1 MSLMG
6 TPKDT
11 RNIPEK
17 IKLTSII
24 ILSVSATDKKKT
36 KKKKTSKAVEHFLYY
51 SVLFKKRKNWV
62 QCVQKPISVLV
73 SFMGKAVPI
82 I

>member
-6 TPKDT
+6 TPKGT

-24 ILSVSATDKKKT
+24 ILSVSATDKKKQ
-36 KKKKTSKAVEHFLYY
+36 KKKTSKAVEHFLYY

-73 SFMGKAVPI
+73 SFMGKAVRI

>member
-6 TPKDT
+6 TPKGT

-24 ILSVSATDKKKT
+24 ILSVSATDKKKQ
-36 KKKKTSKAVEHFLYY
+36 KKKTSKAVEHFLYY
-51 SVLFKKRKNWV
+51 SVLFKKKKNWV

-73 SFMGKAVPI
+73 SFMGKAVRI

>member
-24 ILSVSATDKKKT
+24 ILSVSATDKKKQ
-36 KKKKTSKAVEHFLYY
+36 KKKTSKAVEHFLYY
-51 SVLFKKRKNWV
+51 SVLFKKKKNWV

>member
-6 TPKDT
+6 TPKGT

-24 ILSVSATDKKKT
+24 ILSVSATDKKPPPKKRQKLLNIFYT
-36 KKKKTSKAVEHFLYY
+36 IVCSSKKKKD
-51 SVLFKKRKNWV
+51 WV

-73 SFMGKAVPI
+73 SFMGKAVRI